1 MSWIVIVVG
10 GLAALVALVAVIGL
24 TLRADHQCARTIVI
38 ARPPA
43 EVWAVIA
50 DPAGYPAWRRDLTRV
65 EPLAD
70 GGYRE
75 HGRHDAIAYILDED
89 RPPTATAP
97 GRRVIRIVDAVLPYG
112 GRWIIAVAAEGDAT
126 RVAITEDGFI
136 KNPIFRVLSRT
147 VFSVASTQE
156 RWLTALARH
165 LGSAATPTPTPPAT

>member
-10 GLAALVALVAVIGL
+10 GLVALVALVAVIGL

-65 EPLAD
+65 ELLAD

-75 HGRHDAIAYILDED
+75 HGRHDAIAYTLDED

-97 GRRVIRIVDAVLPYG
+97 GRRVARIVDAGLPYG

-126 RVAITEDGFI
+126 RVSITEDGSI

-165 LGSAATPTPTPPAT
+165 LGSPATPTPTPPAT